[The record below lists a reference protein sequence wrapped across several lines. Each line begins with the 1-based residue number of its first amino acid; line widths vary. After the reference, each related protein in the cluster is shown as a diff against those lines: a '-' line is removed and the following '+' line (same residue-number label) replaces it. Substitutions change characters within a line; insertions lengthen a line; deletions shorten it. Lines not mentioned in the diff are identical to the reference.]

1 MKKVFAVVGAVICA
15 IICAIFMILC
25 LERVA
30 VGNVGVVYS
39 ANGVEDQ
46 TLSQG
51 WHFMSPFKSVK
62 QFPISQQQLVLSNNP
77 GDYNEKEHADWSI
90 DAPANGGMVKINMTV
105 NYKFAPGS
113 SSRCVQTV

>member
-25 LERVA
+25 IERVS

-39 ANGVEDQ
+39 ANGVEEE

-51 WHFMSPFKSVK
+51 WHFLSPFKSVK
-62 QFPISQQQLVLSNNP
+62 RSLFL
-77 GDYNEKEHADWSI
+77 
-90 DAPANGGMVKINMTV
+90 
-105 NYKFAPGS
+105 S
-113 SSRCVQTV
+113 SSLS

>member
-46 TLSQG
+46 TPVSYTHLTL
-51 WHFMSPFKSVK
+51 PTK
-62 QFPISQQQLVLSNNP
+62 
-77 GDYNEKEHADWSI
+77 A
-90 DAPANGGMVKINMTV
+90 
-105 NYKFAPGS
+105 
-113 SSRCVQTV
+113 

>member
-39 ANGVEDQ
+39 ANGAVSYTHLD
-46 TLSQG
+46 
-51 WHFMSPFKSVK
+51 V
-62 QFPISQQQLVLSNNP
+62 
-77 GDYNEKEHADWSI
+77 
-90 DAPANGGMVKINMTV
+90 
-105 NYKFAPGS
+105 YKRQDRAVG
-113 SSRCVQTV
+113 

>member
-25 LERVA
+25 IERVS

-39 ANGVEDQ
+39 ANGVEEE

-51 WHFMSPFKSVK
+51 WHFLSPFKSVK
-62 QFPISQQQLVLSNNP
+62 QFPISQQQIVLSNDQGAYQGP
-77 GDYNEKEHADWSI
+77 RVEGWRA
-90 DAPANGGMVKINMTV
+90 
-105 NYKFAPGS
+105 
-113 SSRCVQTV
+113 Q